1 MAGDGPLPSQG
12 YVGFS
17 ALGLVSRYGGAV
29 RRTRPPAASDLCLS
43 ATQGPGAGKARQ
55 GVDGGIAL
63 PRLSGAVDCRFG
75 CAAGGRHAARGADED
90 RRGGKPRRDQGLA
103 RRTLWQ
109 LGELWSAVRRRDG
122 VSVAGAAAVPRD
134 RRKIG
139 RASCRE
145 RVGRYV

>member
-17 ALGLVSRYGGAV
+17 ALGLVSRSGGAV
-29 RRTRPPAASDLCLS
+29 RRTRPPAASALCLS

-75 CAAGGRHAARGADED
+75 CAAGGRSEEH
-90 RRGGKPRRDQGLA
+90 
-103 RRTLWQ
+103 TS
-109 LGELWSAVRRRDG
+109 ELQSLIRSSYAVFSLKTKKQNRITNNIHILTKQYIITR
-122 VSVAGAAAVPRD
+122 PFT
-134 RRKIG
+134 
-139 RASCRE
+139 
-145 RVGRYV
+145 